1 MSQGKQWLHRLE
13 NVVAENLHQ
22 GDLSNDKIA
31 AAIEI
36 SERHLF
42 RRVKKLTG
50 LSPQKYIR
58 QYRLQRAR
66 KLLEEGQCTTVKDA
80 SAAVGYVNTS
90 YFISQFQR
98 AFGKRPLEV
107 LRESGWR

>member
-1 MSQGKQWLHRLE
+1 MSHGKQWLLRLE
-13 NVVAENLHQ
+13 QVVSQNLRD

-42 RRVKKLTG
+42 RRVKQLTG
-50 LSPQKYIR
+50 MSPQKFIR
-58 QYRLQRAR
+58 QYRLKRAR
-66 KLLEEGQCTTVKDA
+66 QLLEEGHCTTVKDA

-90 YFISQFQR
+90 YFISQFER